1 MVMLSFFSTCIVY
14 AHNEGISERHR
25 HSHGAHGMPQIC
37 MQSCNGAN
45 VLTSSGEPHYIT
57 SVRKLGYPAHTDLA
71 NHSLAD
77 GIISKP

>member
-1 MVMLSFFSTCIVY
+1 MVILSVSSTCIVS
-14 AHNEGISERHR
+14 AHNEGISECHR
-25 HSHGAHGMPQIC
+25 HSHDAHGMPQTC

-45 VLTSSGEPHYIT
+45 VLTSSGEPHYII
-57 SVRKLGYPAHTDLA
+57 SVRKLGYPAHTNLA

>member
-1 MVMLSFFSTCIVY
+1 MRVYQSVTDIHMVHMACHKSV
-14 AHNEGISERHR
+14 
-25 HSHGAHGMPQIC
+25 
-37 MQSCNGAN
+37 CNHAMGQN
-45 VLTSSGEPHYIT
+45 VVTSSGEPHYII